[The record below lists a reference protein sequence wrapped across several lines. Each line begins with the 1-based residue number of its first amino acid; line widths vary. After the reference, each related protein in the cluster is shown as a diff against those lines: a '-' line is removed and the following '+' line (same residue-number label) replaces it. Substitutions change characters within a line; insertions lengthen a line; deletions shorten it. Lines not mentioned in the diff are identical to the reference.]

1 MANLHAVHDVGN
13 SLITFLR
20 NTYPESLRDEH
31 SCTFSLMSSSEMVD
45 LSNAGTTLSLYL
57 YRVTIN
63 EFMRNSR
70 QQNGIIIPLSLDLH
84 YLLTIW
90 ADSALVEHTILTWAM
105 NQIYLNPILNV
116 SILQPDAGWQQNDVV
131 QVIPEEIS
139 NEDVMRIWD
148 TLEPAYRLSFPYV
161 ARTVRIEPDEIPDS
175 RAVVA
180 TRFDYQDFDGP
191 RQGWSNGNG

>member
-20 NTYPESLRDEH
+20 NTYPESLRDDH

-70 QQNGIIIPLSLDLH
+70 QQNGITIPLSLDLH

-116 SILQPDAGWQQNDVV
+116 SILQPDAGWQPNDVV

-191 RQGWSNGNG
+191 RSGWSNGNG